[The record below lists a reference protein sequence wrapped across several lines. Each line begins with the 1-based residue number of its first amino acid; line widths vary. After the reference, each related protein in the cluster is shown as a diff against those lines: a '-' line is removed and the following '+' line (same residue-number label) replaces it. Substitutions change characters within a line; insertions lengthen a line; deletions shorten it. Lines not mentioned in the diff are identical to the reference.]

1 MTMLSVNGEPSFRLD
16 LTGMRALVFINRIVR
31 ITAAW
36 ETEFIFIR
44 EVDSLKSFLI
54 FIIPDAHWLFGFL
67 QMLAELDFP
76 DTDV

>member
-31 ITAAW
+31 ITATW

-67 QMLAELDFP
+67 QMPAELDFP